1 MWGGAL
7 PRYRA
12 EPSAL
17 STQRFHL
24 VSLKCEPKYDWYRA
38 AAVGVEPTNAWFR
51 ARCLRPL
58 GDTAVANRTGI
69 EPVFV
74 D

>member
-1 MWGGAL
+1 M
-7 PRYRA
+7 
-12 EPSAL
+12 
-17 STQRFHL
+17 
-24 VSLKCEPKYDWYRA
+24 A

-51 ARCLRPL
+51 ARCLGPL

-69 EPVFV
+69 EPVYV